1 MIGSVNFVDLIAL
14 LVIGLAVWFGWRSG
28 FVIQALALAG
38 FVVGFVFVIL
48 AAPAA
53 ATALGNVDPFLRSV
67 IAISAVCAI
76 VLVAQA
82 IGSTAGAAIRK
93 RMGRG
98 IVGGVDT
105 GAGAAFGLVRGLF
118 LVWLMG
124 GLAMLLPMTSVA
136 NEARTSAIVNALES
150 RLPSPVVIAAQLGNL
165 IEATGL
171 PEVFVGAPPPADIPA
186 GGPSQAEANQIA
198 AAAIAS
204 TLKVEAIACT
214 NFVSGTAFAVS
225 PNHFV
230 TNAHVVAGSTD
241 VWLSFDGSLDRFH
254 AAVVF
259 FDPALDIAVLETDR
273 NLDVTP
279 LTLSP
284 ALPTR
289 GEDAAALGYTGGG
302 GLQLIPALIS
312 RPIDALGRDIYGN
325 QIIARTVIE
334 MKAGVAP
341 GDSGGP
347 VMLPDG
353 SVGGVTF
360 SDSRTQ
366 PDIGYALSPI
376 DVSKDVSQAIN
387 LAAPV
392 STGACLTE
400 S

>member
-1 MIGSVNFVDLIAL
+1 MIASVNFIDLLAL
-14 LVIGLAVWFGWRSG
+14 LIIGIAIWFGWRSG
-28 FVIQALALAG
+28 FVIQALALVG
-38 FVVGFVFVIL
+38 FVVGFAIVVI
-48 AAPAA
+48 AAPV
-53 ATALGNVDPFLRSV
+53 TTGALANVDPFLRSMIV
-67 IAISAVCAI
+67 ICAICAI

-82 IGSTAGAAIRK
+82 IGSVAGAALRR
-93 RMGRG
+93 RMGTG
-98 IVGGVDT
+98 VVGGVDT

-124 GLAMLLPMTSVA
+124 GLAALLPMAGVA
-136 NEARTSAIVNALES
+136 NEARQSAIVGALES
-150 RLPSPVVIAAQLGNL
+150 RLPSPVVIAAQLGRL
-165 IEATGL
+165 MEATGL
-171 PEVFVGAPPPADIPA
+171 PDVFVGAPAADIPA
-186 GGPSQAEANQIA
+186 GGPSQAETNQIGA
-198 AAAIAS
+198 AARAS

-214 NFVSGTAFAVS
+214 NFVSGTSFAVA
-225 PNHFV
+225 PNEFV

-254 AAVVF
+254 ATVVF
-259 FDPALDIAVLETDR
+259 FDPQLDIAVLETDR
-273 NLDVTP
+273 NLNVAP
-279 LTLSP
+279 LTLSQT
-284 ALPTR
+284 LPTR

-302 GLQLIPALIS
+302 GLQVLPALIS

-334 MKAGVAP
+334 MKSGVAP

-347 VMLPDG
+347 VILPDG

-366 PDIGYALSPI
+366 PEVGYALSPI
-376 DVSKDVSQAIN
+376 DVAKDVAKSIN

-392 STGACLTE
+392 DTGACLTE